1 MAKSKLTK
9 AKEINVETKQIVLE
23 RQGYRSIS
31 GVYIPDIHHGEFH
44 HVIGRGNEGI
54 GLAFNIVAL
63 TPDEHRWY
71 HDHADI
77 KVNGRKRYSYLEF
90 EILMKNHLKIE
101 YPGWREE
108 YCKFHKY
115 WDEEDYWE
123 RICSGQKSKQ

>member
-9 AKEINVETKQIVLE
+9 FKEISLETKRIVLE

-31 GVYIPDIHHGEFH
+31 GVYIPDIQHGSFH

-54 GLAFNIVAL
+54 GLAYNIVAL

-71 HDHADI
+71 HDKADI
-77 KVNGRKRYSYLEF
+77 KVNGRKRYSYIEF

-108 YCKFHKY
+108 LCKFHKY
-115 WDEEDYWE
+115 WDEADYWE
-123 RICSGQKSKQ
+123 KLCSGKK